1 MRGWIELLENSI
13 PIESVPDTDQ
23 PGDERPEGTDQ
34 LYRLTESG
42 WTVIYRTYLITS
54 LAVIAL
60 VIVFSEQTIQS
71 RIIVLEN
78 QQAKSRNQEGTR
90 TVNFLT
96 SPLHR
101 ETWPGERNHGQRSP
115 SNTK

>member
-1 MRGWIELLENSI
+1 MKREYSIWKTLNAISTQRVERVLEPGGLQVISGAPSADENQLRNIQTCLMRGWIELLENSI

-60 VIVFSEQTIQS
+60 VIVF
-71 RIIVLEN
+71 
-78 QQAKSRNQEGTR
+78 
-90 TVNFLT
+90 F
-96 SPLHR
+96 
-101 ETWPGERNHGQRSP
+101 
-115 SNTK
+115 